1 MTIKSGMDPV
11 HPGVMLRE
19 ELDDL
24 GLAASAL
31 AEAMDVPA
39 KRIAAILNGE
49 CGITVDTAQR
59 LGRYFGTTS
68 RFWLNLQQNWQNRLA
83 EIKAE
88 AIRTAAQQAKAV
100 ADQAVS
106 TFKAIEGNLALCDQ
120 LGAVELAVRSPT
132 SNQHMLR
139 TVAGPLDELL
149 SGGALHTAFARE
161 LRQTARWLAEY
172 GERFRLA
179 DPGHVSRLVT
189 QLGAAQTNSAVEGLA
204 AMKNP
209 WLDAENEL
217 GSVQRIL
224 ELRQVGEVI
233 GGHATFSESVA
244 DRVRRWLGDWRMSV
258 AWPDDIWRDLAARAN
273 FYDGLGFDANLT
285 DLPTAA
291 FREAVELADIRSERP
306 SLVESYGPP
315 VPLPEANEEA
325 AFARTNEA
333 QDWLQRF
340 ESHLRRFIDVEM
352 ARQFG
357 AEWPRHRL
365 PHGMYHKWRAKQDA
379 AAREGRPPR
388 TLVAY
393 ADFTDYS
400 RIIMRKDN
408 WGQVF
413 ASYFGRPENVRESF
427 QRLHPI
433 RRDAMHARLISQ
445 DDELLLYVEVK
456 RIMRAI
462 ES

>member
-1 MTIKSGMDPV
+1 MIVKSAMDPV
-11 HPGVMLRE
+11 QRGVMLRE

-31 AEAMDVPA
+31 AEAIDVHA
-39 KRIAAILNGE
+39 SRVAAVLNGE
-49 CGITVDTAQR
+49 RGIAGDTALHLGGCFDTTPRFR
-59 LGRYFGTTS
+59 LD
-68 RFWLNLQQNWQNRLA
+68 LQQTWQDRLA
-83 EIKAE
+83 ETKAE
-88 AIRTAAQQAKAV
+88 AVRAV
-100 ADQAVS
+100 ARRTKATADKTVS
-106 TFKAIEGNLALCDQ
+106 TLKALAGNLAWCDQ
-120 LGAVELAVRSPT
+120 
-132 SNQHMLR
+132 LR
-139 TVAGPLDELL
+139 TVAPY
-149 SGGALHTAFARE
+149 R
-161 LRQTARWLAEY
+161 
-172 GERFRLA
+172 
-179 DPGHVSRLVT
+179 
-189 QLGAAQTNSAVEGLA
+189 
-204 AMKNP
+204 
-209 WLDAENEL
+209 
-217 GSVQRIL
+217 
-224 ELRQVGEVI
+224 
-233 GGHATFSESVA
+233 
-244 DRVRRWLGDWRMSV
+244 
-258 AWPDDIWRDLAARAN
+258 
-273 FYDGLGFDANLT
+273 GLGFDANLT
-285 DLPTAA
+285 DLPMAA

-315 VPLPEANEEA
+315 VPSPAANEEA

-333 QDWLQRF
+333 HDWLQRF

-365 PHGMYHKWRAKQDA
+365 PHGMYHKWKAKQDA
-379 AAREGRPPR
+379 AARERRPQRP
-388 TLVAY
+388 LVAY

-408 WGQVF
+408 WRQVF